1 MTNESKYHYPLSLT
15 PNKLDLPVD
24 KLKQIYNDLRLDL
37 EAARA
42 SALNDTQ
49 KS

>member
-1 MTNESKYHYPLSLT
+1 MAPH
-15 PNKLDLPVD
+15 KLDLPTD
-24 KLKQIYNDLRLDL
+24 KLKQIYTELRVEL
-37 EAARA
+37 EAARS